1 MKTRSNFDNHYVAA
15 WLDENSCKTL
25 SSAGV
30 RKTPHLTT
38 YFDAS
43 GLIHDV
49 LQYGWVGSKDATI
62 TAIRVRIIKGQ
73 SVIVAMLDCQWS
85 DEINGHYKDQG
96 IPVETHPHN
105 PHVTLI
111 KLGKPSDAKQFSH
124 LIGKKITFDRHG
136 SAMEHKPA
144 VSLRS
149 VKKA

>member
-1 MKTRSNFDNHYVAA
+1 MKTKSKFDNHYVAA
-15 WLDENSCKTL
+15 WLDEKTCKLL

-30 RKTPHLTT
+30 RKIPHLTT

-49 LQYGWVGSKDATI
+49 VQYDWDGSKDATV
-62 TAIRVRIIKGQ
+62 TAIRVWIIKGQ

-85 DEINGHYKDQG
+85 KEVNSHYERQG
-96 IPVETHPHN
+96 LPIEHHEHK

-111 KLGKPSDAKQFSH
+111 KLGKPSDARQFAH
-124 LIGKKITFDRHG
+124 LVGKKLTFDRHG
-136 SAMEHKPA
+136 SAMIHKPA
-144 VSLRS
+144 TSLRS